1 MLKADTQ
8 IPLDFPII
16 RYKIYFH
23 IMNLK
28 TIFKRL
34 ILLDLLLI
42 VLMIVAIFFESKEVV
57 DFNRYFEND
66 FSNAM
71 LIIFGIGLLIY
82 LINLFLLY
90 KFKTIGKQIYLI
102 LFIVLG
108 VLSLLLPPHATDS
121 WLYVLDGLGWANSGA
136 ILVFLY
142 FTPIKKEFDK

>member
-1 MLKADTQ
+1 
-8 IPLDFPII
+8 
-16 RYKIYFH
+16 
-23 IMNLK
+23 MNLK

-42 VLMIVAIFFESKEVV
+42 VLIIASFFLESAEVA

-66 FSNAM
+66 FSNAIF
-71 LIIFGIGLLIY
+71 IIFGIALLIH

-90 KFKTIGKQIYLI
+90 KFKSIGKQIYLI
-102 LFIVLG
+102 LFIVL
-108 VLSLLLPPHATDS
+108 VILNLILPPHATDS
-121 WLYVLDGLGWANSGA
+121 LLYVLDGLGWANSGA